1 MPVPESHSP
10 SSDRPGVVGDADLAT
25 SVALLDMTAE
35 CCRAARLDGGHDPPL
50 DARQPIALR
59 GPERL
64 AVAAE
69 DIRHLQRGT
78 HGPVTRAG
86 PPRGKGGRRG
96 SACRR
101 SGLWPPGRTE
111 PSTPARHARA
121 EPE

>member
-35 CCRAARLDGGHDPPL
+35 RCRAARLDGGHDPPL
-50 DARQPIALR
+50 DARQPIALC

-69 DIRHLQRGT
+69 DVRHVQRGT

-86 PPRGKGGRRG
+86 PPPGRGGRRG
-96 SACRR
+96 SACRQ
-101 SGLWPPGRTE
+101 SGLWGPAHNGPL
-111 PSTPARHARA
+111 TPARHAQA
-121 EPE
+121 GPE